1 VSYLIDTNGWIGF
14 FEGRK
19 DFGAEA
25 KEIMIEE
32 PGSCFISTAS
42 IWEAAIKVGNGKLEL
57 PYDLKHDLPRLIEQN
72 GFGLLAIELADVV
85 EVKDLARHHG
95 DPFDRIMAVQAR
107 RRGWRVISRDPV
119 FDTYG
124 LRRVW

>member
-1 VSYLIDTNGWIGF
+1 MSYLIDTNGWIAF
-14 FEGRK
+14 FE
-19 DFGAEA
+19 DDPVLSEEAATVMESGAD
-25 KEIMIEE
+25 
-32 PGSCFISTAS
+32 CFISTAS

-72 GFGLLAIELADVV
+72 GFGLLGIELADVV
-85 EVKDLARHHG
+85 EVKDLARHQG

-107 RRGWRVISRDPV
+107 RRGWQVISRDPV